1 MDNLLRST
9 RIFALLAVAAI
20 LAGCAAS
27 QKMTDA
33 DTAKFKTATIGET
46 VAEKDKLF
54 LLAPGGQNI
63 GLMFG
68 AIGGLAASGAIED
81 NQKAFAAYLEKNNIS
96 IEKIVREEV
105 EAALRAS
112 GKLAISPTASA
123 DAATIKIGIP
133 QYGFG
138 VTTLLSSSVVPV
150 LWIKVDMVDASGRVL
165 WSENERMLPSVA
177 SPMQSTTWKE
187 LADNPGK
194 IEAEWRK
201 ASAYLAKKIVDEL

>member
-1 MDNLLRST
+1 MDNLPRST
-9 RIFALLAVAAI
+9 RFLALLAVAAV
-20 LAGCAAS
+20 LSGCAAS
-27 QKMTDA
+27 QRMSDA
-33 DTAKFKTATIGET
+33 DKAKFRTATIGET

-81 NQKAFAAYLEKNNIS
+81 NQKAFAAFLEKNQIS

-112 GKLAISPTASA
+112 GKLAIAPAASPE
-123 DAATIKIGIP
+123 AATVRIAIP

-150 LWIKVDMVDASGRVL
+150 LWIKVDMADGSGRLL

-187 LADNPGK
+187 LADNPAK
-194 IEAEWRK
+194 VEAEWRK
-201 ASAYLAKKIVDEL
+201 AAAYLAKKIVDEL